1 MPDFSNFL
9 IAADLDG
16 TFLSKA
22 VQTVPRNLDALAHFR
37 AHGGLFTANTGRA
50 HTTVRSSIAAP
61 ERLFNAPASLC
72 NGAYLY
78 NYQTGEFLFEEH
90 LFPAD
95 VADILEF
102 CRTQYP
108 DVGLRA
114 ILREQILVYA
124 PKEIVRSR
132 VYGYE
137 QGIVVFDLPTQ
148 EWPLE
153 NWYKLVCVSVPERI
167 VAMRRDF
174 TAAFGGRFG
183 VTSSSANV
191 LEIQLPHSNKAVGL
205 EKLRNV
211 SPETRARTVI
221 ACGDFENDIPMLKA
235 ADIAICPANAMD
247 EVKEICDLVLCH
259 CDEGVIADIIEN
271 MEAGRICPK
280 QKSR

>member
-9 IAADLDG
+9 IATDLDG

-22 VQTVPRNLDALAHFR
+22 VQTVPRNLEAVTHFCAR
-37 AHGGLFTANTGRA
+37 GGLFTANTGRA
-50 HTTVRSSIAAP
+50 HTTTRSSVNEA
-61 ERLFNAPASLC
+61 ERVFNAPASLC

-78 NYQTGEFLFEEH
+78 DYQTGKFLFEE
-90 LFPAD
+90 LIPPAD

-124 PKEIVRSR
+124 PREIVRSR

-148 EWPLE
+148 HWPLE
-153 NWYKLVCVSVPERI
+153 NWYKLVCVNVPERI
-167 VAMRRDF
+167 AAMRRDF
-174 TAAFGGRFG
+174 TAVFGDRFG

-205 EKLRNV
+205 EKMRNV
-211 SPETRARTVI
+211 SPKMATRTVI

-235 ADIAICPANAMD
+235 ADIAIGPANAMD

-259 CDEGVIADIIEN
+259 CDEGVIADVIEQI
-271 MEAGRICPK
+271 EAGKILPK
-280 QKSR
+280 KK